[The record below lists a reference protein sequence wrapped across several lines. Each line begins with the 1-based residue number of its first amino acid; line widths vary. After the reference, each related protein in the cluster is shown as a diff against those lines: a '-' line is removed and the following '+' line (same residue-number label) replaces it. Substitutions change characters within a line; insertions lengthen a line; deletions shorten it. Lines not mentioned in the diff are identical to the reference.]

1 MNPVNGILRA
11 TPEIPPDF
19 RVLGVDTSV
28 RNTGL
33 AVVSMTGSRMEAL
46 FHATAHVPANRPLTQ
61 CLLAIRDAVD
71 KAIADYAPAAV
82 AVEGIFCGKFVKT
95 AVLLGH
101 ARGVVLA
108 TAAAAGL
115 PVYEYEPTR
124 VKQAVIGTGTA
135 VTHQMQAMM
144 QSLLRLPAPPPEDE
158 GDALAIAL
166 CHLHNLGSFNLRPPK
181 EL

>member
-1 MNPVNGILRA
+1 MPDL
-11 TPEIPPDF
+11 PPDF

-28 RNTGL
+28 RNSGL
-33 AVVSMTGSRMEAL
+33 AVLSMSGNRIESL
-46 FHATAHVPANRPLTQ
+46 FHTTVHVPANRPLSF
-61 CLLAIRDAVD
+61 CLVSIRNAIE

-101 ARGVVLA
+101 ARGVVVA

-124 VKQAVIGTGTA
+124 VKQATVGIGTA
-135 VTHQMQAMM
+135 VKHQMQAMM
-144 QSLLRLPAPPPEDE
+144 QAILHLPELPPEDE
-158 GDALAIAL
+158 GDALAIAF
-166 CHLHNLGSFNLRPPK
+166 CHLHNMGSFNLRPPK

>member
-1 MNPVNGILRA
+1 MPL
-11 TPEIPPDF
+11 PPDF

-33 AVVSMTGSRMEAL
+33 AVVSATGGRMVSL
-46 FHATAHVPANRPLTQ
+46 FHTTVHVPSNRPLTQ
-61 CLLAIRDAVD
+61 CLLSIREAVE
-71 KAIADYAPAAV
+71 KAIADYAPGAV

-124 VKQAVIGTGTA
+124 VKQSVVGTGTA
-135 VTHQMQAMM
+135 VKHQMQAMM
-144 QSLLRLPAPPPEDE
+144 QALLNLPDLPPEDE

-166 CHLHNLGSFNLRPPK
+166 CHLHNMGSFNLRPPK
-181 EL
+181 VL